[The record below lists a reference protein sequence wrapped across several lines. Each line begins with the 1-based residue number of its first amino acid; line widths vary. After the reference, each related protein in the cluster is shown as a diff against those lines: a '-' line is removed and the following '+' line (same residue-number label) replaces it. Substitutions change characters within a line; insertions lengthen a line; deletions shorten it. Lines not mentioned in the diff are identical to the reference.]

1 MGNPQR
7 SAFTGERQETVRV
20 GMGPTRYYHGARS
33 PSNIQSGPCES
44 SAEQRKERGKS
55 LSGELFGSGALH
67 CARLDLYTNEILVL
81 PFRR

>member
-20 GMGPTRYYHGARS
+20 GMGLARHMACGARLIFS
-33 PSNIQSGPCES
+33 PAPAKAVLNRGRRGGNPSLES
-44 SAEQRKERGKS
+44 C
-55 LSGELFGSGALH
+55 LGA
-67 CARLDLYTNEILVL
+67 ARFTARRSDLYTNEILVL

>member
-20 GMGPTRYYHGARS
+20 GMGPARLAARGARLIFS
-33 PSNIQSGPCES
+33 PAPAKAVLNRGRRGGNPSLESCLGARASLTRARTCIQM
-44 SAEQRKERGKS
+44 R
-55 LSGELFGSGALH
+55 
-67 CARLDLYTNEILVL
+67 DILVL

>member
-20 GMGPTRYYHGARS
+20 GMGPARLAARGARLIFS
-33 PSNIQSGPCES
+33 PAPAKAVLNRGRRGGNPSLESCSGT
-44 SAEQRKERGKS
+44 R
-55 LSGELFGSGALH
+55 FT
-67 CARLDLYTNEILVL
+67 ARLDLYTNEILVL